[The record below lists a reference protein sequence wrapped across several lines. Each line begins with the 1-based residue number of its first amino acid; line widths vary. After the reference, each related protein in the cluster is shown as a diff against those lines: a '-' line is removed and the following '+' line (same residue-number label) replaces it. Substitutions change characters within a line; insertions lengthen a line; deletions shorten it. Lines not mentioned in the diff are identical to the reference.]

1 MDEREWGDVKKNTNK
16 KVVKKNVKRPVVYG
30 DNYSYEKVLDL
41 YHIKDT
47 SAVDFA
53 RDDER

>member
-1 MDEREWGDVKKNTNK
+1 MEDMVMTQNTNK
-16 KVVKKNVKRPVVYG
+16 KVVKKNVKRPVVSGG

-47 SAVDFA
+47 SAVDFD

>member
-1 MDEREWGDVKKNTNK
+1 MTQNTNK
-16 KVVKKNVKRPVVYG
+16 KVNKKNVKRPVVYG

-47 SAVDFA
+47 SAVDFD